1 MIKVE
6 NVIKKYGKSQET
18 LALKGINLEFP
29 DKGLISILGPS
40 GCGKST
46 LLNLLG
52 LLDRPTEGDVLI
64 DGISTKGLRGAKK
77 DSLRNETIGFIFQSY
92 HLIPTLSLI
101 NNVIL
106 PLEIDNKD
114 KYNIAK
120 EKGITLLKK
129 FGLGDFINKKTNDL
143 SGGQKQ
149 RVAICRALINNPKII
164 LADEPTGAL
173 DSENSEEVLKI
184 LKEISKERLVILV
197 THNNEQAYKYS
208 DRIITL
214 KDGNVV
220 SDTNNEVFYD
230 DKYKFA
236 LIDEKHKLMKTKN
249 ICLISARSFLSKKF
263 KTLLT
268 STANCFGLVALGF
281 VLALTNGFTIY
292 KDKVDAETASNLPIN
307 VPAYSIKTD
316 TESWKDINQ
325 SQEYPNTEEIYPYVK
340 TSSTV
345 TYTYNNYSSDYF
357 KLLDQIVS
365 SGLASEYLFNYGN
378 SYTYNL
384 TTEFPASLDG
394 VYDSYINEVST
405 SLSAGG
411 SYTSSTYG
419 IPTNIFHVLYG
430 DIDSGYDLLY
440 GSLPKNKN
448 ELVLVVNEYNS
459 INFATLQNLGFYSKY
474 DTSDEVKDTSLES
487 KVKPIGF
494 SDIVGKK
501 YKIFTN
507 DELYTKLNVSGKID
521 DQFSYKNGVNIP
533 NAHSRTLSMYAK
545 NDYDTIFDDP
555 NIGVELTISG
565 IIRPKKDSTLSLI
578 SPSLCFL
585 SELQE
590 DLNESKKNSNISKE
604 ISSNLVYISDNPTS
618 NLDIIAGFTDLLES
632 YNNDISAITTTE
644 INDFANKYFKYYLI
658 DSGNKVTDDEDQL
671 QNMSFKVSNFSYFLN
686 QSKKLGV
693 DLVLEETKEALSS
706 GDKNRITDYVNQVF
720 SYFRF
725 SSTADKAYENFISLI
740 AYMNSY
746 SDITNIAIFPT
757 GLNER
762 TLILNELDAFNDSRR
777 NDSEKIYYLDVT
789 NSMIEQVGDMVSL
802 ISFVLLIFVVVL
814 IVVACVMNILFTYNN
829 VLERKKDIGIFRA
842 VGMRKF
848 DVSRVFVFEASLIG
862 LLSGIM
868 GVVITFI
875 LEVPVN
881 YAVKSYYET
890 YYKIGNICI
899 LSWWHIILI
908 IILGLLLGV
917 LSAIIPSYN
926 AANKDPVECLK
937 DE

>member
-6 NVIKKYGKSQET
+6 NVIKKYGKSQQT
-18 LALKGINLEFP
+18 IALKGINLVFP

-52 LLDRPTEGDVLI
+52 LLDKPTEGDILI
-64 DGISTKGLRGAKK
+64 DGISTKNLNATKK

-101 NNVIL
+101 NNVVL

-114 KYNIAK
+114 KRNVAN
-120 EKGITLLKK
+120 EKAVELLKK
-129 FGLGDFINKKTNDL
+129 FGLGDLINKKTNDL

-197 THNNEQAYKYS
+197 THNNEQALTYS

-214 KDGNVV
+214 KDGTVIK
-220 SDTNNEVFYD
+220 DTGNKSTEENEF
-230 DKYKFA
+230 KFA
-236 LIDEKHKLMKTKN
+236 LINEKHKLMKTKN
-249 ICLISARSFLSKKF
+249 ICLISAKSFLSKKF

-325 SQEYPNTEEIYPYVK
+325 SEEYPSSDEIYPYVN

-345 TYTYNNYSSDYF
+345 TYTYNNYSNDYF
-357 KLLDQIVS
+357 KLLDKLVS
-365 SGLASEYLFNYGN
+365 DGLASEYLFNYGN

-384 TTEFPASLDG
+384 TTEFPSSLDG
-394 VYDSYINEVST
+394 VYDSYVREVST

-440 GSLPKNKN
+440 GSLPQNKN

-459 INFATLQNLGFYSKY
+459 INFSTLQNLGFYSKY
-474 DTSDEVKDTSLES
+474 DTSDEVKDTSLET
-487 KVKPIGF
+487 KVKPIEF
-494 SDIVGKK
+494 KDIIGKK

-507 DELYTKLNVSGKID
+507 DELYTKLNVTGKIE

-533 NAHSRTLSMYAK
+533 NAHTRTLSMYAK
-545 NDYDTIFDDP
+545 NNYEDLFNDDSKG
-555 NIGVELTISG
+555 IELTISG
-565 IIRPKKDSTLSLI
+565 IIRPKRDSTLSLI

-590 DLNESKKNSNISKE
+590 DLNNSKKSSQIASE
-604 ISSNLVYISDNPTS
+604 MSSNLVYLSDNPVS
-618 NLDIIAGFTDLLES
+618 NLDIIIAFNDLLNS
-632 YNNDISAITTTE
+632 YNGDISSISTTA
-644 INDFANKYFKYYLI
+644 INDFANTYFTYYQI
-658 DSGNKVTDDEDQL
+658 DSGSKVTTDEDEL
-671 QNMSFKVSNFSYFLN
+671 QNMTFKATNFTSFLN
-686 QSKKLGV
+686 QAKKLGV

-706 GDKNRITDYVNQVF
+706 GDESRIEDYVSQVF
-720 SYFRF
+720 SYFRY
-725 SSTADKAYENFISLI
+725 SSTADKAYSNFISLI

-757 GLNER
+757 GLSER

-777 NDSEKIYYLDVT
+777 NESEKIYYLDIT

-802 ISFVLLIFVVVL
+802 ISFVLLIFVIVL

-842 VGMRKF
+842 VGMRKI

-868 GVVITFI
+868 GVILTFI
-875 LEVPVN
+875 LEFPVN

-890 YYKIGNICI
+890 YYRIGDICV
-899 LSWWHIILI
+899 LSWWHILLLI
-908 IILGLLLGV
+908 CLGLMLGV
-917 LSAIIPSYN
+917 VSAIVPSYN

>member
-6 NVIKKYGKSQET
+6 NVIKKYGKSQQT
-18 LALKGINLEFP
+18 IALKGINLVFP

-52 LLDRPTEGDVLI
+52 LLDKPTEGDILI
-64 DGISTKGLRGAKK
+64 DGISTKNLNATKK

-101 NNVIL
+101 NNVVL

-114 KYNIAK
+114 KRNVAN
-120 EKGITLLKK
+120 EKAVELLKK
-129 FGLGDFINKKTNDL
+129 FGLGDLINKKTNDL

-197 THNNEQAYKYS
+197 THNNEQALTYS

-214 KDGNVV
+214 KDGTVIK
-220 SDTNNEVFYD
+220 DTGNKSTEENEF
-230 DKYKFA
+230 KFA
-236 LIDEKHKLMKTKN
+236 LINEKNKLMKTKN
-249 ICLISARSFLSKKF
+249 ICLISAKSFLSKKF

-325 SQEYPNTEEIYPYVK
+325 SEEYPSSDEIYPYVN

-345 TYTYNNYSSDYF
+345 TYTYNNYSNDYF
-357 KLLDQIVS
+357 KLLDKLVS
-365 SGLASEYLFNYGN
+365 DGLASEYLFNYGN

-384 TTEFPASLDG
+384 TTEFPSSLDG
-394 VYDSYINEVST
+394 VYDSYVREVST

-440 GSLPKNKN
+440 GSLPQNKN

-459 INFATLQNLGFYSKY
+459 INFSTLQNLGFYSKY
-474 DTSDEVKDTSLES
+474 DTSDEVKDTSLET
-487 KVKPIGF
+487 KVKPIEF
-494 SDIVGKK
+494 KDIIGKK

-507 DELYTKLNVSGKID
+507 DELYTKLNVTGKIE

-533 NAHSRTLSMYAK
+533 NAHTRTLSMYAK
-545 NDYDTIFDDP
+545 NNYEDLFNDDSKG
-555 NIGVELTISG
+555 IELTISG
-565 IIRPKKDSTLSLI
+565 IIRPKRDSTLSLI

-590 DLNESKKNSNISKE
+590 DLNNSKKSSQIASE
-604 ISSNLVYISDNPTS
+604 MSSNLVYLSDNPVS
-618 NLDIIAGFTDLLES
+618 NLDIIIAFNDLLNS
-632 YNNDISAITTTE
+632 YNGDISSISTTA
-644 INDFANKYFKYYLI
+644 INDFANTYFTYYQI
-658 DSGNKVTDDEDQL
+658 DSGSKVTTDEDEL
-671 QNMSFKVSNFSYFLN
+671 QNMTFKATNFTSFLN
-686 QSKKLGV
+686 QAKKLGV

-706 GDKNRITDYVNQVF
+706 GDESRIEDYVSQVF
-720 SYFRF
+720 SYFRY
-725 SSTADKAYENFISLI
+725 SSTADKAYSNFISLI

-757 GLNER
+757 GLSER

-777 NDSEKIYYLDVT
+777 NESEKIYYLDIT

-802 ISFVLLIFVVVL
+802 ISFVLLIFVIVL

-842 VGMRKF
+842 VGMRKI

-868 GVVITFI
+868 GVILTFI
-875 LEVPVN
+875 LEFPVN

-890 YYKIGNICI
+890 YYRIGDICV
-899 LSWWHIILI
+899 LSWWHILLLI
-908 IILGLLLGV
+908 CLGLMLGV
-917 LSAIIPSYN
+917 VSAIVPSYN